1 MSRQIE
7 AFQSLRRRCRW
18 ASGFVL
24 ILAMLAVGPAGA
36 TTDLFSFFA
45 SENGEYY
52 SLVLAGREDPG
63 AVELAWHGLG
73 RGALQ
78 GQAHR
83 LEFDRERR
91 RMSLE
96 YVNPGDPSRPPSF
109 RIVVTGETG
118 VLEFGG
124 RRIPGEANW
133 EIP

>member
-1 MSRQIE
+1 MSGKIE
-7 AFQSLRRRCRW
+7 AFPSPRRRCRW
-18 ASGFVL
+18 IAGFML
-24 ILAMLAVGPAGA
+24 ILAMLATGPAWA

-45 SENGEYY
+45 SENGEHY

-73 RGALQ
+73 RGVLQ
-78 GQAHR
+78 GKAHR
-83 LEFDRERR
+83 LEFDREHR
-91 RMSLE
+91 RMRLE

-109 RIVVTGETG
+109 RILVTGETG
-118 VLEFGG
+118 VLEFGE